1 MKPTV
6 YVLLLRGIN
15 VGGNQII
22 RMADLKEVLSRTGLM
37 EDVETY
43 IQSGN
48 VLFTTTQTDRKLLSD
63 GIAQALKENFGYQSG
78 VFLFTSQEVDSI
90 ISSAPQGFGS
100 SPDLYRY
107 DVIYLDGLLD
117 ADDIEKLIPIRQGVD
132 QLNSG
137 NKAIYFS
144 RLISE
149 AGKSYL
155 SKIVSLPFYKSVTV
169 RNWNTTVKLQVLAKG
184 KITHD

>member
-1 MKPTV
+1 M
-6 YVLLLRGIN
+6 
-15 VGGNQII
+15 
-22 RMADLKEVLSRTGLM
+22 
-37 EDVETY
+37 
-43 IQSGN
+43 
-48 VLFTTTQTDRKLLSD
+48 
-63 GIAQALKENFGYQSG
+63 
-78 VFLFTSQEVDSI
+78 
-90 ISSAPQGFGS
+90 
-100 SPDLYRY
+100 
-107 DVIYLDGLLD
+107 IYLDGLLD

-184 KITHD
+184 KIARD

>member
-22 RMADLKEVLSRTGLM
+22 RMADLKEVLSRTGLV
-37 EDVETY
+37 DVETY

-48 VLFTTTQTDRKLLSD
+48 VLFSTTQSDRKLLSD
-63 GIAQALKENFGYQSG
+63 GIAQSLKENFGYQSG
-78 VFLFTSQEVDSI
+78 VFLFTSQEIDAI
-90 ISSAPQGFGS
+90 ISSAPEGFGS
-100 SPDLYRY
+100 APDLYRY

-117 ADDIEKLIPIRQGVD
+117 ADEIEKLIPIRQGVD

-184 KITHD
+184 KVASI

>member
-48 VLFTTTQTDRKLLSD
+48 ILFTTTQSDRKLLAD
-63 GIAQALKENFGYQSG
+63 GIAQSLKENFGYQSG
-78 VFLFTSQEVDSI
+78 VFLFTSQEVD
-90 ISSAPQGFGS
+90 
-100 SPDLYRY
+100 
-107 DVIYLDGLLD
+107 
-117 ADDIEKLIPIRQGVD
+117 
-132 QLNSG
+132 
-137 NKAIYFS
+137 
-144 RLISE
+144 
-149 AGKSYL
+149 
-155 SKIVSLPFYKSVTV
+155 
-169 RNWNTTVKLQVLAKG
+169 
-184 KITHD
+184 